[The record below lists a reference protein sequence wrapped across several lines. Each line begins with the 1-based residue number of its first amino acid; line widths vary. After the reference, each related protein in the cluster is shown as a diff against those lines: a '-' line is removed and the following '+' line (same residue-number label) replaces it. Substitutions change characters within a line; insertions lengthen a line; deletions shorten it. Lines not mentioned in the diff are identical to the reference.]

1 MKKTVLNIEGM
12 TCSACSN
19 GLEKYLNKQKGIHR
33 AEVNLVMATA
43 LIEYDDNL
51 TIEDLN
57 KMVQGAGF
65 KSLGERNDKKE
76 KRNELKKVIIFSI
89 LGIVLMYISMGAM
102 INLPVPQIIDMNKN
116 PIIYSIV
123 IAILSFTF
131 LIYGFDII
139 KNGIKNIIHKMPNMD
154 SLVGIGVIVNFL
166 YSLWNTILVF
176 QGQTHMVHHLYFE
189 SSAIIILFVK
199 IGRYID
205 GKNKNKAVD
214 SIKNLVTITPKNG
227 TILKDGNEK
236 TVTINEIE
244 KGDIVICKPGEKIA
258 VDGKVT
264 KGETHTDE
272 SFITGESK
280 PVTKKVGS
288 KVLAGSINYD
298 GYIEYEAERI
308 GKDSSISQIVNL
320 VVEATNTKA
329 PIARLADKISGYFVP
344 AIFLIAILSF
354 ILNLAIYNEI
364 DKAIL
369 SLVSVL
375 VVACPCALGL
385 ATPLAMIV
393 AIGNCSKR
401 GVLIKSSESIEALK
415 HIDTIVFDKTGTLT
429 EGKLSIV
436 DGEYTK
442 ENMKILQSLEAMSN
456 HPIAKSMVNYRI
468 EKEFKSENKESNI
481 DKNGKA
487 NTEKITNENQKKDK
501 EQVDKKHLYEIKE
514 FKDIPGKGIQG
525 KINGKTYYAGN
536 QKLLNEK
543 NIKNIYAEKELEYSK
558 KGESIVYLF
567 DEKEVLAIV
576 GLSDKIKDNMEE
588 IIQKIKENG
597 YKVIMLTG
605 DNETTAKA
613 IAKKLNI
620 EEVISNV
627 SPKEKQDKIKEINKN
642 NSCLMVGDGIN
653 DSPALKTATVGI
665 SVANGTDM
673 SADSADIILLKDN
686 MNLILE
692 ILNIGKKTIRIVKQ
706 NLFWAL
712 FYNICMIPL
721 AMGILPVSLNPMIA
735 SLAMTFSSLTVVLN
749 SLRLSFREM
758 PK

>member
-1 MKKTVLNIEGM
+1 MKKIVLNIEGM

-51 TIEDLN
+51 KIEDLN

-89 LGIVLMYISMGAM
+89 LGIILMYISMGAM
-102 INLPVPQIIDMNKN
+102 INLPVPEIIDMNKN

-139 KNGIKNIIHKMPNMD
+139 KNGVKNIIHKMPNMD

-166 YSLWNTILVF
+166 YSIWNTILVF
-176 QGQTHMVHHLYFE
+176 QGQTQMVHHLYFE

-227 TILKDGNEK
+227 TILKDGKEK

-244 KGDIVICKPGEKIA
+244 KGDNVICKPGEKIA

-344 AIFLIAILSF
+344 IIFLIAIISF
-354 ILNLAIYNEI
+354 ILNLAIYSEI

-385 ATPLAMIV
+385 ATPLAMVV

-442 ENMKILQSLEAMSN
+442 ENIKILQSLEVMSN
-456 HPIAKSMVNYRI
+456 HPIAKSIANYNT
-468 EKEFKSENKESNI
+468 ETLLENENNQKQLYEVKEFKE
-481 DKNGKA
+481 
-487 NTEKITNENQKKDK
+487 
-501 EQVDKKHLYEIKE
+501 
-514 FKDIPGKGIQG
+514 IPGKGIQG
-525 KINGKTYYAGN
+525 SINGKTYYAGN

-543 NIKNIYAEKELEYSK
+543 NIKNIYEEKELEYSK

-576 GLSDKIKDNMEE
+576 GLSDKIKENMEE

-613 IAKKLNI
+613 IDKKLNI

-642 NSCLMVGDGIN
+642 NYCLMVGDGIN

-692 ILNIGKKTIRIVKQ
+692 LLNIGKKTIRIVKQ

-721 AMGILPVSLNPMIA
+721 AMGILPISLNPMIA

-749 SLRLSFREM
+749 SLRLGTCQIVS
-758 PK
+758 K

>member
-1 MKKTVLNIEGM
+1 MKKIVLNIEGM

-19 GLEKYLNKQKGIHR
+19 GLEKYLNKQKGIEK

-43 LIEYDDNL
+43 LIEYDDSL
-51 TIEDLN
+51 KIEDLN
-57 KMVQGAGF
+57 RMVQEAGF
-65 KSLGERNDKKE
+65 KSLGEKNDKKE
-76 KRNELKKVIIFSI
+76 NKNKLTKVIIFSI
-89 LGIVLMYISMGAM
+89 LGIILMYISMGAM
-102 INLPVPQIIDMNKN
+102 INLPVPEIIDMNKN

-123 IAILSFTF
+123 IAILSFVF

-176 QGQTHMVHHLYFE
+176 QGETHMVHHLYFE

-205 GKNKNKAVD
+205 SRNKSKAVD
-214 SIKNLVTITPKNG
+214 NIRNLVTITHKNG
-227 TILKDGNEK
+227 TILKEGKEI
-236 TVTINEIE
+236 TVTINEIK
-244 KGDIVICKPGEKIA
+244 KGDIVVCKPGEKIA
-258 VDGKVT
+258 VDGKVV

-280 PVTKKVGS
+280 PVSKKVGS
-288 KVLAGSINYD
+288 NVLAGSINYD

-344 AIFLIAILSF
+344 IIFLIAVISF
-354 ILNLAIYNEI
+354 LLNLILQNEI

-385 ATPLAMIV
+385 ATPLAMVV
-393 AIGNCSKR
+393 AIGNCSKK
-401 GVLIKSSESIEALK
+401 GILVKSSESIEALK
-415 HIDTIVFDKTGTLT
+415 HVDTIVFDKTGTLT
-429 EGKLSIV
+429 QGKLSII
-436 DGEYTK
+436 DGEYTN
-442 ENMKILQSLEAMSN
+442 ESMKILQSLEANSN
-456 HPIAKSMVNYRI
+456 HPIAKGITKNMK
-468 EKEFKSENKESNI
+468 EKYEV
-481 DKNGKA
+481 
-487 NTEKITNENQKKDK
+487 KD
-501 EQVDKKHLYEIKE
+501 

-525 KINGKTYYAGN
+525 NINGKVYFAGN
-536 QKLLNEK
+536 KKLLEEK
-543 NIKNIYAEKELEYSK
+543 QIENIYEEKELEYSK

-567 DEKEVLAIV
+567 DEKEILAIV
-576 GLSDKIKDNMEE
+576 GLADKIMDDMKSV
-588 IIQKIKENG
+588 IAKIKEKR
-597 YKVIMLTG
+597 YRVIMLTG
-605 DNETTAKA
+605 DNELTAKT
-613 IAKKLNI
+613 IAERLDI
-620 EEVISNV
+620 EEVVSNV

-642 NSCLMVGDGIN
+642 SSCLMIGDGIN
-653 DSPALKTATVGI
+653 DSPALKTATVGV
-665 SVANGTDM
+665 SVANGTDI

-686 MNLILE
+686 MNLV
-692 ILNIGKKTIRIVKQ
+692 LNLLSIGKKTIRIVKQ

-721 AMGILPVSLNPMIA
+721 AMGILPISLNPMIA
-735 SLAMTFSSLTVVLN
+735 SLAMTFSSFTVVVN
-749 SLRLSFREM
+749 SLRLL
-758 PK
+758 K

>member
-1 MKKTVLNIEGM
+1 MKKTILNIEGM

-51 TIEDLN
+51 KIEDLN

-76 KRNELKKVIIFSI
+76 KRNELKKIIIFSI
-89 LGIVLMYISMGAM
+89 LGIILMYISMGAM
-102 INLPVPQIIDMNKN
+102 INLPVPEIIDMNKN

-139 KNGIKNIIHKMPNMD
+139 KNGVKNIIHKMPNMD

-176 QGQTHMVHHLYFE
+176 QGQTQMVHHLYFE

-227 TILKDGNEK
+227 TILKDGEEK

-244 KGDIVICKPGEKIA
+244 KGDIVVCKPGEKIA

-280 PVTKKVGS
+280 PVTKKIGS

-344 AIFLIAILSF
+344 IIFLIAIISF
-354 ILNLAIYNEI
+354 ILNLAIYSEI

-385 ATPLAMIV
+385 ATPLAMVV

-436 DGEYTK
+436 EGEYTK
-442 ENMKILQSLEAMSN
+442 ENIKILQSLEVMSN
-456 HPIAKSMVNYRI
+456 HPIAKGIVNSNMNKNFY
-468 EKEFKSENKESNI
+468 EVKEFKE
-481 DKNGKA
+481 
-487 NTEKITNENQKKDK
+487 
-501 EQVDKKHLYEIKE
+501 
-514 FKDIPGKGIQG
+514 IPGKGIQG
-525 KINGKTYYAGN
+525 NINGKTYYAGN

-543 NIKNIYAEKELEYSK
+543 NIKNIYEEKELEYSK

-576 GLSDKIKDNMEE
+576 GLSDKIKENMEE

-605 DNETTAKA
+605 DNKTTAKA

-642 NSCLMVGDGIN
+642 NYCLMVGDGIN

-692 ILNIGKKTIRIVKQ
+692 LLNIGKKTIRIVKQ

-721 AMGILPVSLNPMIA
+721 AMGILPISLNPMIA
-735 SLAMTFSSLTVVLN
+735 SLSMTFSSLTVVLN
-749 SLRLSFREM
+749 SLRLGTCQIVS
-758 PK
+758 K